1 SSNTVH
7 KGSLETVLGK
17 AEKQMIIDAMI
28 AHRGNMTKAAKQLG
42 ITERVVAL
50 RIKKFNINS
59 ANYKNLSSDS

>member
-1 SSNTVH
+1 
-7 KGSLETVLGK
+7 
-17 AEKQMIIDAMI
+17 
-28 AHRGNMTKAAKQLG
+28 MTKAAKQLG

>member
-1 SSNTVH
+1 
-7 KGSLETVLGK
+7 VLGK